1 MSQIPPSQD
10 DFQKVNDIPNEEKL
24 KNIILSHENLENI
37 YNILKGEDIQLK
49 KDTLKQLIQDFEGVE
64 YDEMQNEN
72 ENPNTNISNHN
83 PFKLGI
89 AVKEKESR
97 IPISENNIKTHDN
110 NNFIGTSGLIGQL
123 KTKDYISFEEF
134 CNIFKK
140 IFEVCPN
147 LDKIFLEG
155 FCYMDKNK

>member
-72 ENPNTNISNHN
+72 PNTNISNHN

-97 IPISENNIKTHDN
+97 IHISENNIKTHDN
-110 NNFIGTSGLIGQL
+110 NNFIGTSGLIGQIE
-123 KTKDYISFEEF
+123 TKDYISFEEF